1 MNHIKLE
8 ELDLADML
16 DVIHYFY
23 EEDLNFFTIEHA
35 KMAEVRRVAIYKH
48 LYNVDYKYGSGAASS
63 GVANGGFDGEDLEPF
78 DPSNAPVK
86 SYFPP
91 TEMDADSSSPFGGV
105 LDAPIN

>member
-1 MNHIKLE
+1 MNHVNLL

-23 EEDLNFFTIEHA
+23 EADLDYFTVEHA

-63 GVANGGFDGEDLEPF
+63 GVANGGFDNDLEPF

-86 SYFPP
+86 PYFPP
-91 TEMDADSSSPFGGV
+91 TEVDADSYSPFGSV